1 MHIVSQ
7 LGHQGRRKH
16 QKFGGGRAPAS
27 RGTLLFRVLKR
38 APKKFFPQMLATGG
52 GREKFSRRTIP
63 KLHVFDHIFLKNL
76 EISKKI

>member
-38 APKKFFPQMLATGG
+38 AAKKFSPEMLATGG
-52 GREKFSRRTIP
+52 GREKFPVVRYRNCT
-63 KLHVFDHIFLKNL
+63 FLTTFF
-76 EISKKI
+76 